1 MTSLGTAHARIEAQ
15 DKVGGTAHYTADRV
29 PPGQQVVHCVHVGA
43 QINLGR
49 VTGVDDGAAM
59 QMPGVLGVMW
69 HGNAPR
75 LGESED
81 AELHVLQGPDVHYRG
96 QIVAAVIAISVEQ
109 ARAAAESLD
118 IDYEQAEGF
127 DNVLHATHPA
137 RYTPEEVNAGFP
149 AEARRGDPEGA
160 IAKADHVVD
169 NWYSTPAMHNAPMEP
184 HATIASWEQTDDG
197 ETLTVWDSTQ
207 APSGV
212 QGDLAT
218 LFDVESDNVRVVAEH
233 VGGGFGGKG
242 STRPNAVLAAMA
254 ARFVGRP
261 VRVVLPRS
269 ATFAFVG
276 YRTPTFSRVALGAD
290 GEGNLE
296 VVVHDSVQQ
305 TSKIVEF
312 VEQTAEA
319 TRHIYDTEHI
329 KTTHEVAALD
339 VSTPRWMRAPG
350 ESPGIYALESAVD
363 ELAHEL
369 GLDPIDLR
377 TRNEPDVDP
386 ATGTAFSSRNVV
398 SVLRQ
403 GADQF
408 GWELRDPTPGSI
420 RRGRTLVGM
429 GVALASY
436 PTMTSP
442 STALAVA
449 QPDGSFDVSVAAS
462 DIGTG
467 ARTVLTQIAADALQV
482 QADRVRLHLGDSAL
496 PKAPGAGGS
505 AGTSSW
511 GFAVHKACEGLRDN
525 IGSGPVDRP
534 VEHFADTTAD
544 VEAASDLHREA
555 FGAHF
560 AEVAVDVDTGEVT
573 VDRMLGVFAVGK
585 VLNPRLARSQLIGG
599 MTFGLGMALMEEGHP
614 DAQYGGFGNENLA
627 DYHVPS
633 HADVRDIEAVWIEE
647 VDDNINPMGSKG
659 IGEIGNVG
667 SAAAIA
673 NAVFNATGVRVRDL
687 PVRPDKIVEQLDP
700 RYRD

>member
-1 MTSLGTAHARIEAQ
+1 MTSLGTARARIEAQ

-43 QINLGR
+43 QINVGR
-49 VTGVDDGAAM
+49 VRGVDTGAAM
-59 QMPGVLGVMW
+59 QMPGVLGVLW
-69 HGNAPR
+69 HGNAPC

-81 AELHVLQGPDVHYRG
+81 AELLVLQDPEVHYRG
-96 QIVAAVIAISVEQ
+96 QIVAAVVAVSVEV

-118 IDYEQAEGF
+118 IDYELGQDF
-127 DNVLHATHPA
+127 DNVLSAAHPG
-137 RYTPEEVNAGFP
+137 RYTPEKVNAGFP
-149 AEARRGDPEGA
+149 AESRRGDPETA
-160 IAKADHVVD
+160 IANAERVVD

-184 HATIASWEQTDDG
+184 HATIASWDQGDDG
-197 ETLTVWDSTQ
+197 PTLTVWDSTQ

-218 LFDVESDNVRVVAEH
+218 LFDIEPARVRVIAEH

-254 ARFVGRP
+254 ALFVGRP
-261 VRVVLPRS
+261 VRFVLPRS

-276 YRTPTFSRVALGAD
+276 YRTPTFSRVVLGAD
-290 GEGNLE
+290 AAGDID
-296 VVVHDSVQQ
+296 VVCHDTVQQ

-312 VEQTAEA
+312 VEQTAEP
-319 TRHIYDTEHI
+319 TRHIYDTDHI
-329 KTTHEVAALD
+329 RTTHQVAALD

-369 GLDPIDLR
+369 GVDPIDLR
-377 TRNEPDVDP
+377 TRNEPKSDP
-386 ATGTAFSSRNVV
+386 ASGTSFSSRNVV
-398 SVLRQ
+398 TALRT
-403 GADQF
+403 GAERF
-408 GWELRDPTPGSI
+408 GWDRRDPRPGAT
-420 RRGRTLVGM
+420 RRGRKLVGM

-442 STALAVA
+442 SSARAVA
-449 QPDGSFDVSVAAS
+449 QSDGTFDVSVAAS

-467 ARTVLTQIAADALQV
+467 ARTVLTQIAADALGV
-482 QADRVRLHLGDSAL
+482 SPDVVRLHLGDSAL

-505 AGTSSW
+505 SGTSSW
-511 GFAVHKACEGLRDN
+511 GFAVHKACVGIRER
-525 IGSGPVDRP
+525 IGSRRP
-534 VEHFADTTAD
+534 GESIEEFADTTAD

-560 AEVAVDVDTGEVT
+560 VEVTVDVDTGEVS

-599 MTFGLGMALMEEGHP
+599 MVFGLGMALMEEGHP

-633 HADVRDIEAVWIEE
+633 HADVRGIDAIWIDE

-687 PVRPDKIVEQLDP
+687 PVRPDKIMEHLDP